1 MSGWDPN
8 AARSRVAPRRSAGAG
23 FRVGP
28 IKVTPIRAVVGLAF
42 LGAAAYIGYAILR
55 VRDSTQIPMLSSGF
69 AVLGIAFAAMAIGAL
84 IQMWRAGS
92 RARTRRAML
101 LALGGGIAGL
111 AAIGCFT
118 VTVLFALLWKT

>member
-1 MSGWDPN
+1 MSGWDPD
-8 AARSRVAPRRSAGAG
+8 ASRSRVAPRRSGGAG
-23 FRVGP
+23 MRVGP
-28 IKVTPIRAVVGLAF
+28 FTVTPIRAVVGLAF
-42 LGAAAYIGYAILR
+42 LGSAAYIAYAIIR

-69 AVLGIAFAAMAIGAL
+69 AVLGIAFAAVALGAV

-111 AAIGCFT
+111 AAIGCLT
-118 VTVLFALLWKT
+118 VTVLFALLWKR

>member
-1 MSGWDPN
+1 MSGWDPD
-8 AARSRVAPRRSAGAG
+8 AGRSRVAPRRSAGAG
-23 FRVGP
+23 LQVGP
-28 IKVTPIRAVVGLAF
+28 IRLTPIRAVVALAF
-42 LGAAAYIGYAILR
+42 LGSGGFIAYAILR

-69 AVLGIAFAAMAIGAL
+69 AILGIAFAAVALGAV

-101 LALGGGIAGL
+101 LAIGGGLAGL